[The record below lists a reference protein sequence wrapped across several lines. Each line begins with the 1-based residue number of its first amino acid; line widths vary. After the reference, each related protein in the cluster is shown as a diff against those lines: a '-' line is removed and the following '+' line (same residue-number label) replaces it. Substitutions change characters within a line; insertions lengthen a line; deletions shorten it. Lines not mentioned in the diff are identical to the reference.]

1 MTATD
6 TERRLWWLTVYDA
19 ETGIATRV
27 VGVVGSEGTDRQL
40 TWIPM
45 ETGVSQWA
53 DALNTGSGNSDA
65 EYAPAVDVDAAIELA
80 DGIMLGFIEVDDPPA
95 GATLADAVAV
105 AVERAI
111 SASIESA
118 RT

>member
-1 MTATD
+1 MTTN
-6 TERRLWWLTVYDA
+6 TGRRLWWLTVYDA
-19 ETGIATRV
+19 QTGIATRV
-27 VGVVGSEGTDRQL
+27 VGVVGTDGPHRHL

-53 DALNTGSGNSDA
+53 SALDASSGISDVEHA
-65 EYAPAVDVDAAIELA
+65 MTVDVDAAIELA

-95 GATLADAVAV
+95 AASLADAVAA
-105 AVERAI
+105 AVELAV
-111 SASIESA
+111 SASVESA